1 MFPALRI
8 LIGLVFIVSGAEKLI
23 WPYQNFLYVIQG
35 YQLLPPGLD
44 ELFARVFPWIEFLLG
59 LFMVLGFWLP
69 ITLPGVMLMLSLFI
83 VAVSQALIR
92 KLPMEECGCF
102 GELISFPLPVVIIMD
117 SVLMMLTFFIVR
129 NLKKAETLSLDRY
142 FQK

>member
-8 LIGLVFIVSGAEKLI
+8 LIGLIFIVSGAEKLI
-23 WPYQNFLYVIQG
+23 WPYQNFLYVVQG

-44 ELFARVFPWIEFLLG
+44 EFFARVFPWIEFLLG
-59 LFMVLGFWLP
+59 LFMALGFWLP
-69 ITLPGVMLMLSLFI
+69 VTLPGVMIMLTTFI
-83 VAVSQALIR
+83 LAVSQAIIR

-102 GELISFPLPVVIIMD
+102 GELISFPLPVVILMD
-117 SVLMMLTFFIVR
+117 SVLLALTFLVLF